1 MCQVNP
7 TFLLSPYFRF
17 DPGPYIGQIELTDSS
32 QLSSMERL
40 LWDHVRRH
48 PEIKDRLVRCANTLQ
63 AASPEVIWV
72 TEEVTEEPQ
81 QDDVSEPV
89 RI

>member
-17 DPGPYIGQIELTDSS
+17 DPGSHIGEIELTDSS
-32 QLSSMERL
+32 QLPRMENM

-48 PEIKDRLVRCANTLQ
+48 PEIDQQLVSCANTLK
-63 AASPEVIWV
+63 AASPEVIR
-72 TEEVTEEPQ
+72 VTEEPQ
-81 QDDVSEPV
+81 PDVVSEPV

>member
-17 DPGPYIGQIELTDSS
+17 DLGSRIGEIELTDSS
-32 QLSSMERL
+32 QLPHMENM
-40 LWDHVRRH
+40 LWNHLQKHR
-48 PEIKDRLVRCANTLQ
+48 EIEKQLVSCANTLK
-63 AASPEVIWV
+63 AASPEAIWAM
-72 TEEVTEEPQ
+72 EEPQ
-81 QDDVSEPV
+81 PDAISKPV